1 MKNLLKLTQLL
12 KQNSEGLVTS
22 AIFLNVEKA
31 FYQVWHASLLHKK
44 KKFEMDQNL
53 LRWIYSFLSERSI
66 CIKIKD
72 IKSDFFIPK
81 HQVPQGSPL
90 SPILFIIYV
99 SNIPQPENVQTTTL
113 SQFAEDIALWA
124 YGRNIIL
131 SQYKIQ
137 KHLDKIIKWCNVW
150 LIKLSPLKSKVPH
163 FIKRKH
169 PSLECSIKMDNV
181 KS

>member
-12 KQNSEGLVTS
+12 KQNISKGLVTS

-66 CIKIKD
+66 SIKIKD

-81 HQVPQGSPL
+81 H
-90 SPILFIIYV
+90 
-99 SNIPQPENVQTTTL
+99 
-113 SQFAEDIALWA
+113 
-124 YGRNIIL
+124 
-131 SQYKIQ
+131 
-137 KHLDKIIKWCNVW
+137 
-150 LIKLSPLKSKVPH
+150 
-163 FIKRKH
+163 
-169 PSLECSIKMDNV
+169 
-181 KS
+181 